1 MSAFQAYTGAYEIN
15 GEAYDWRCYATAR
28 VYEIRRSEHGPVP
41 AAPTGRKWISPV
53 QQRCE
58 HAVNCLV
65 DASVEDYSQI
75 LLQVQPKPGLRLR
88 DREAL
93 TATMDALKGQAVA
106 HAAV

>member
-28 VYEIRRSEHGPVP
+28 VYEIRRREHGPVP
-41 AAPTGRKWISPV
+41 EAPTGRKWISPV

-58 HAVNCLV
+58 PVSCLV
-65 DASVEDYSQI
+65 DASVEDYSHI

-88 DREAL
+88 DREAM
-93 TATMDALKGQAVA
+93 AANRDAGKAQPVA
-106 HAAV
+106 HAAA